1 MADIENNPNPDPE
14 GGLEEKPSKIKMIL
28 VALIV
33 IIIWLAILALL
44 IKFDVGGFGS
54 SVLKPIFKDV
64 PIISAI
70 LPDTEDE
77 ETYSSYE
84 YKSLA
89 EAIDRIKELEVEL
102 QTAYAQIEA
111 DEETIAELQAEVARL
126 EAFEKEQEAF
136 YEIQQQWYDEVV
148 FSDDAIDYEYYK
160 TYYEEIEPEYA
171 KVLYQQVVQKY
182 LYDEAYQEL
191 SDTFASMD
199 AGDAANVIYEMTG
212 DLDIVIQILQGMD
225 LKTRGE
231 ILAELSS
238 IDAVFAA
245 KIAVLLAPEE
255 G

>member
-1 MADIENNPNPDPE
+1 MADIENNPNTDPE

-102 QTAYAQIEA
+102 QTAYDQIEA

-148 FSDDAIDYEYYK
+148 FSE
-160 TYYEEIEPEYA
+160 
-171 KVLYQQVVQKY
+171 
-182 LYDEAYQEL
+182 
-191 SDTFASMD
+191 
-199 AGDAANVIYEMTG
+199 DAANVIYEMTG